1 MSFLQVTVNGV
12 DIIRQSSIDTNLSG
26 ITSSTYYNNPP
37 VSTSLGFAL
46 GWTGQ
51 SIYFIDKPLEITGSL
66 SWDSSKEML
75 VSSANF
81 PDGNYTHAFKVTG
94 SSANLSIGIQI
105 GTNLDGSPRYSK
117 GVGLVAGFDFNDSSD
132 PLNSVTTGGFIV
144 ENGGTMTVNG
154 SEIQLASPLI
164 ADSSLTAS
172 DSIVF
177 NETIITDISSL
188 GLGKQTV
195 RNEANSD
202 VVKYNSV
209 FYDSK
214 NNANRFINVNGIN
227 NFSGKFLNSFIQP
240 HRADTGAPPVGGKV
254 TLENISFGSNY
265 NSFDVQLVGNSAI
278 ATDNQAV
285 ELTNVDIG
293 TDVRTDQVFPEAVN
307 HFAVFQR
314 VKTIV
319 LDILLN
325 PIQGCKVRIPTTN
338 SGKRNNT
345 SIGGQFIGNLD
356 FTGTNYSEYNSIT
369 DSNGESNEHKV
380 LTGRFWN
387 DDLSSSS
394 TITYDLYG
402 KSLLAGEDK
411 FNIEFRSYLHDYE
424 NPEFVFKSK
433 SSLIFEKILVP
444 STNITETNKL
454 IVDSYTNLETAQK
467 VYDSFK
473 SEWLDLT
480 LDGLILDRLGNQ
492 IDLDQEATSLVIDA
506 TATNVR
512 NFTGTT
518 ATIKASTFAG
528 GAFTNFNGSVTT
540 KSGTLLSGGVFDCN
554 VNYQSGA
561 NTTLTNV
568 TVNQVLDF
576 NTSGTYTLDGC
587 TISEVTN
594 SSEGDIT
601 ITLLNGSTVTTNND
615 PNITTNQ
622 PAIISN
628 QNIINQS
635 RVQTINTTKSIKLDN
650 SIVNGSSGYSFTV
663 NLLGSDADIG
673 DVIKLKAT
681 YQKDMTAKKPLEIT
695 GVLTSDGLTFID
707 GQEELS
713 SYSSL
718 GVDGSL
724 VTEYNLDQ
732 NNIQIDGNDT
742 DGISTKKRIVARYY
756 YLITTSDGIDR
767 FFNHIELEDDGN
779 AVINRDVSNLMVDN
793 IGSNQITL
801 IDSDFRLYT
810 SDNSPWILSN
820 STGGYGI
827 TSDSGKVYVKGVE
840 ELEEKVQRVVDL
852 EEADIFTTPDS
863 FTKKKKSEDVILHQ
877 KNYTTD
883 NKGTESLTEV

>member
-1 MSFLQVTVNGV
+1 MSFSEVTVNGV
-12 DIIRQSSIDTNLSG
+12 PIIRQSSTDTSLTG
-26 ITSSTYYNNPP
+26 ITTLTYYNNPP
-37 VSTSLGFAL
+37 ISTSLGFAL

-51 SIYFIDKPLEITGSL
+51 DIYFIDKPLEITGSL
-66 SWDSSKEML
+66 TWDSSKEML
-75 VSSANF
+75 VSSADF
-81 PDGNYTHAFKVTG
+81 PDGNYTHALKVTG
-94 SSANLSIGIQI
+94 SSANLVIGTQI

-117 GVGLVAGFDFNDSSD
+117 GIGLVLGFDFNNTQDD
-132 PLNSVTTGGFIV
+132 VENVTKGGAIV
-144 ENGGTMTVNG
+144 ENSAAMTVNG

-164 ADSSLTAS
+164 ADSSLTSS

-177 NETIITDISSL
+177 NETIITDISTL
-188 GLGKQTV
+188 DLGKQTI

-202 VVKYNSV
+202 VVKYNNVS
-209 FYDSK
+209 YDSK
-214 NNANRFINVNGIN
+214 NYANRFINIKGID
-227 NFSGKFLNSFIQP
+227 NFSGNFLNSFIQP

-265 NSFDVQLVGNSAI
+265 NSFDVQLVGSSDTSSN
-278 ATDNQAV
+278 NQAI
-285 ELTNVDIG
+285 EITNVDIG
-293 TDVRTDQVFPEAVN
+293 TGVRPSQVTSGSVN
-307 HFAVFQR
+307 HFAIFQK

-319 LDILLN
+319 KDTSSN
-325 PIQGCKVRIPTTN
+325 PISGCKVRIPTTN
-338 SGKRNNT
+338 SGNRNNT
-345 SIGGQFIGNLD
+345 SIEGQFIGNLD
-356 FTGTNYSEYNSIT
+356 FTGSTYSEYNSIT
-369 DSNGESNEHKV
+369 NSNGESAEHRV

-387 DDLSSSS
+387 DNLSSS

-402 KSLLAGEDK
+402 KSQISSEDK
-411 FNIEFRSYLHDYE
+411 FDIEFRSYLHDYE
-424 NPEFVFKSK
+424 NPEFVFKSN
-433 SSLIFEKILVP
+433 SSLIFEKILVFD
-444 STNITETNKL
+444 TNIIETNKS
-454 IVDSYTNLETAQK
+454 IVDSYTDLETSKK

-480 LDGLILDRLGNQ
+480 LDSLILDRLGDQ
-492 IDLDQEATSLVIDA
+492 IDLDQEATNLIIDA
-506 TATNVR
+506 TASNVR
-512 NFTGTT
+512 NFTGAT
-518 ATIKASTFAG
+518 ATIKAATFTG
-528 GAFTNFNGSVTT
+528 GAFTNSNGSVTT
-540 KSGTLLSGGVFDCN
+540 KNGALLNGGTFDCN

-594 SSEGDIT
+594 SSAGDIT

-628 QNIINQS
+628 QNIVNQS
-635 RVQTINTTKSIKLDN
+635 RVQILNTTKSIKLDN
-650 SIVNGSSGYSFTV
+650 STVSGENGYSFTV
-663 NLLGSDADIG
+663 NLLSSDADIG

-681 YQKDMTAKKPLEIT
+681 YQVGTTAKKPLEIT
-695 GVLTSDGLTFID
+695 GVLTSSGLTFI
-707 GQEELS
+707 GFQEDLS
-713 SYSSL
+713 AYSSL

-742 DGISTKKRIVARYY
+742 DGISTKRRIVARYY
-756 YLITTSDGIDR
+756 YLITTADGIDR
-767 FFNHIELEDDGN
+767 FFNHIELEDEGN

-793 IGSNQITL
+793 VGSNQITL

-810 SDNSPWILSN
+810 SDGSPWILST

-827 TSDSGKVYVKGVE
+827 TSDSGKVYVEGVE

-852 EEADIFTTPDS
+852 EEADIFTTPNS
-863 FTKKKKSEDVILHQ
+863 FTKKKKSEDIILHQ
-877 KNYTTD
+877 KNFTTD
-883 NKGTESLTEV
+883 NEGTESLTEA